1 MQDHTNR
8 RPQKGRL
15 ECVDSS
21 NLFRI
26 IGAALLA
33 MMLIAVGGDSAGEQL
48 TETVRGVYYENFRAI
63 DGY

>member
-1 MQDHTNR
+1 MQDHANR

-26 IGAALLA
+26 TGAALLA
-33 MMLIAVGGDSAGEQL
+33 MMLIAVGGDLAGEQL